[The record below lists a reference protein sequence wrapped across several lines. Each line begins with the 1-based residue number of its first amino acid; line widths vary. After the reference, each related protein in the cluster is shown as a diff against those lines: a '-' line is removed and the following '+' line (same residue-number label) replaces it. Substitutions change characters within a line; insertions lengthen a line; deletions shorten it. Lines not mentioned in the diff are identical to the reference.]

1 MGNDHLWSVATN
13 DAGSLAIWPLR
24 ATALH
29 FDAAMSDHVP
39 AYADEGMHGSTV
51 LDIGCGHRVRVS
63 GSAEKVGGAWEI
75 SYLSVSRDIGGDA
88 TRHMHARAGALVR
101 EMVNEWAATHEGD
114 IAQADDIDRN
124 NAASYLEG
132 TIREHEDALAILR
145 RELAAC
151 EEGEPFTQFP
161 KLPTRR

>member
-1 MGNDHLWSVATN
+1 M
-13 DAGSLAIWPLR
+13 
-24 ATALH
+24 
-29 FDAAMSDHVP
+29 
-39 AYADEGMHGSTV
+39 Y
-51 LDIGCGHRVRVS
+51 
-63 GSAEKVGGAWEI
+63 
-75 SYLSVSRDIGGDA
+75 
-88 TRHMHARAGALVR
+88 ARAEALVC

-124 NAASYLEG
+124 NGARHLEG

-151 EEGEPFTQFP
+151 EGGEPFTQFP